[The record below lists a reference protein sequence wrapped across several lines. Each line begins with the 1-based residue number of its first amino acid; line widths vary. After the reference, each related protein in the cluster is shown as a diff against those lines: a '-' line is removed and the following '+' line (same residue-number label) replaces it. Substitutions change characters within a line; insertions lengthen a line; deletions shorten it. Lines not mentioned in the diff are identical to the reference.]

1 MRIALLSD
9 THSHFGPEFPEALAH
24 CDEIWHAGDIGSL
37 EVADA
42 LAAIAP
48 LVAVHGNID
57 DHRIRACFPQD
68 QWFQRGGLQVFM
80 THIAGSPGRY
90 NARVKALVRERAPHI
105 LVCGHSHILKVAR
118 DPAQGL
124 WHLNP
129 GAAGHHGFHH
139 IRTMLTFTLEA
150 GRLSDMAVV
159 EFGRRGALSGGQG
172 LAEVGD

>member
-9 THSHFGPEFPEALAH
+9 THGYCGSEILEAVSAF
-24 CDEIWHAGDIGSL
+24 DEIWHAGDIGSL

-42 LAAIAP
+42 LAAAAP

-57 DHRIRACFPQD
+57 DHRLRACYPRD
-68 QWFQRGGLQVFM
+68 QWFVRGELQIFM

-90 NARVKALVRERAPHI
+90 NARVNTLVRERIPHI

-118 DPAQGL
+118 DPGQGL

-129 GAAGHHGFHH
+129 GAAGHHGFHL
-139 IRTMLTFTLEA
+139 IRTMLTFSLD
-150 GRLSDMAVV
+150 GGKLSDMAVV